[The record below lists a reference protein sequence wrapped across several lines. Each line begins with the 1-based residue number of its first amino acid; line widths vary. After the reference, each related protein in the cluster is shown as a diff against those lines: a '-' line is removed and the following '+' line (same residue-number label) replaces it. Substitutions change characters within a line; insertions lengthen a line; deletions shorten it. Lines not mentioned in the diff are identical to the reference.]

1 MAKKRKKERAAKE
14 PRENHHLHPHPQPSI
29 STREHKRRDPAP
41 TTGSGSESD
50 PSPPSTPDAVRRL
63 VDPYSKPRLLAILAE
78 AATAD
83 PALRARLGAA
93 AAASPSHRRLFVH
106 GLPPHADGA
115 ALAEAFSRFG
125 PLADC
130 HAVADHRASGSSGR
144 CCKGY
149 GFVSFASRA
158 AARRALREAPR
169 VTVAGRP
176 VSVQFASAGPDPSGG
191 GGGAGRRVYV
201 TNVAPDASAERLRAF
216 FARFGELEGGPFGF
230 DADTGASH
238 GYALFVYQ
246 AAAGAA
252 KAVEEPYRVFE
263 GRTLHCQLAN
273 KPAPKTKAPVAPPPA
288 VVAASAAGT
297 PPPRAVRPPARQLV
311 LDAAAAAGVVDLA
324 AYARDPSQAAAL
336 LGQNPAL
343 AAAALS
349 TALASGDAAA
359 IPVTPAAVS
368 VPMEVAVA
376 WPSPKPAAAVTVAPS
391 PVMAGV
397 RPCGGPGLLG
407 PYKLPSLPVVSSSS
421 GRKGTLMS
429 T

>member
-1 MAKKRKKERAAKE
+1 MGKRKKERAAKE
-14 PRENHHLHPHPQPSI
+14 PGENHHLHPHPQPSI
-29 STREHKRRDPAP
+29 STRERKRRDPAR
-41 TTGSGSESD
+41 TTGSDSESD

-63 VDPYSKPRLLAILAE
+63 VEPHSKPRLVAILAE

-144 CCKGY
+144 CKGY

-169 VTVAGRP
+169 VTVAGLP
-176 VSVQFASAGPDPSGG
+176 VSVQFASAGPDPSGW

-216 FARFGELEGGPFGF
+216 FARFGGARGRAVRLRRRHRGVPRVRAVRVPGGGRRREGGR
-230 DADTGASH
+230 GAVPRVRGAH
-238 GYALFVYQ
+238 AALPARQ
-246 AAAGAA
+246 
-252 KAVEEPYRVFE
+252 
-263 GRTLHCQLAN
+263 RTLAEDQGTL
-273 KPAPKTKAPVAPPPA
+273 APPPA
-288 VVAASAAGT
+288 VVSASVAGT
-297 PPPRAVRPPARQLV
+297 PPPRAVRQLV

-324 AYARDPSQAAAL
+324 AYARDPAQAAAL

-343 AAAALS
+343 AAATLS

-359 IPVTPAAVS
+359 VPLTPAAVS

-376 WPSPKPAAAVTVAPS
+376 SRKPATAVTVAPPS
-391 PVMAGV
+391 
-397 RPCGGPGLLG
+397 GGPGLLG
-407 PYKLPSLPVVSSSS
+407 PYKPPSLPVVSSSS
-421 GRKGTLMS
+421 GRKGTLMG